1 MVKNTT
7 NEQARQQQFS
17 CMWLLLCLMLPLV
30 GMAQK
35 KPSLFGKKVD
45 SSFIKSYYHDLDLGT
60 QFGSQYMEY
69 RTYYNDTFF
78 ISIRPNEVY
87 TLSPSINYR
96 WLSVSYAFT
105 PEFLEFNNDDSLRGN
120 TRFRRLSTSFS
131 FGQLALSGVWSTTR
145 GFYLANMGDVYPSW
159 KPGDPYLQFPEMEV
173 KRVIV
178 SAVYRTNPNFSLKAI
193 NSGEEEQL
201 RSAWTLLPALN
212 IMHFKFNVPNGDP
225 QQAGTIELTN
235 NTDINIVMPIAG
247 TWVFSKHA
255 YISAAAGPIM
265 GVDFFRSFAID
276 ENNNIVQSD
285 GTRFSSGFHFGLN
298 IGYNQPRWYIGFS
311 NLSSSYRHGVSNAE
325 RMAKLHT
332 QFTLY
337 GGLRIKPPR
346 PLKRSLDWAEKI
358 VPFLK

>member
-1 MVKNTT
+1 MGKTAT
-7 NEQARQQQFS
+7 NKYRLYRPTLRGGLLL
-17 CMWLLLCLMLPLV
+17 WLLLPLW
-30 GMAQK
+30 GWSQK

-45 SSFIKSYYHDLDLGT
+45 SSYIQSYYHELDLGT

-105 PEFLEFNNDDSLRGN
+105 PEFLEFNNDDSLRGS

-131 FGQLALSGVWSTTR
+131 FGQLSLSGIWSTTR
-145 GFYLANMGDVYPSW
+145 GFYLANMADVYPTW
-159 KPGDPYLQFPEMEV
+159 KPGQPYLQFPEMEV
-173 KRVIV
+173 KRFILNG
-178 SAVYRTNPNFSLKAI
+178 VYRTNPNFSIKAI
-193 NSGEEEQL
+193 NGGEEEQL
-201 RSAWTLLPALN
+201 RSAWTFLPGLN

-235 NTDINIVMPIAG
+235 NTDINIVLPIAG
-247 TWVFSKHA
+247 TWVFARHA

-276 ENNNIVQSD
+276 ENNKIVESN
-285 GTRFSSGFHFGLN
+285 GIRFSTGFHLGLN
-298 IGYNQPRWYIGFS
+298 IGYNQPNWYIGLS

-332 QFTLY
+332 QFALY
-337 GGLRIKPPR
+337 GGVRIKPPKM
-346 PLKRSLDWAEKI
+346 LKKSLDWAEKI
-358 VPFLK
+358 LPFLK